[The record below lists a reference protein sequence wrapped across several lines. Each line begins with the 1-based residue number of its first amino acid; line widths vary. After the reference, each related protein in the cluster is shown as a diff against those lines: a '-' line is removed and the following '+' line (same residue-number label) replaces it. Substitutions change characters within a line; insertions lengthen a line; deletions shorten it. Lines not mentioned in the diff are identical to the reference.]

1 MAKETGFASF
11 TANQAKAFSKHEQQ
25 TKPQDPF
32 AGVQRH
38 KQKQQAMNKQ
48 K

>member
-11 TANQAKAFSKHEQQ
+11 TPDAAKNHMREQQ
-25 TKPQDPF
+25 KQAGDPF

-38 KQKQQAMNKQ
+38 KDKQKAMNKNN
-48 K
+48 

>member
-11 TANQAKAFSKHEQQ
+11 TKKKKKNHIQEQQ
-25 TKPQDPF
+25 RQAGDPF

-38 KQKQQAMNKQ
+38 KDKQKAMNKNN
-48 K
+48 